1 MWAQTSGN
9 PAGIQNKKMMGFL
22 GIKMHQKMEKIQI
35 VYKNLKKQM
44 LPLLKSWNLL
54 TSWYSTER
62 SSAIILLKVL
72 QVNMTCPHL
81 PYSTFS
87 PAGSFRPGMLGGKS
101 PIWGQLAW

>member
-1 MWAQTSGN
+1 
-9 PAGIQNKKMMGFL
+9 
-22 GIKMHQKMEKIQI
+22 MHQKMEKIQI

-101 PIWGQLAW
+101 PIWGQLAL